1 MRDTGPGAASR
12 VLVVDDN
19 QDSAQ
24 MLAELLEMKGYV
36 TRVAFDAPDALRV
49 AGEFAPDIALV
60 DLGLPVIDGYELA
73 SRLRDVPGLAE
84 VRLIAITG
92 YSHENDRKRV
102 REAGFHH
109 HLVKPVNIRTVEAA
123 IEQVRA

>member
-1 MRDTGPGAASR
+1 
-12 VLVVDDN
+12 LVVDDN

-24 MLAELLEMKGYV
+24 MLAELLELKGYV

-60 DLGLPVIDGYELA
+60 DLGLPVMDGCELA
-73 SRLRDVPGLAE
+73 SRLRTVPGLAE

-92 YSHENDRKRV
+92 YGQESDRR
-102 REAGFHH
+102 RARDAGFHH
-109 HLVKPVNIRTVEAA
+109 HLVKPVNLRAVEAA
-123 IEQVRA
+123 IAQVRG